1 MLSNDKVNINLGCRG
16 WFMPITFIIL
26 LIAKVIMH
34 SDISWLIVFCPL
46 IIEVGIIILI
56 FTIWII
62 LILHK

>member
-1 MLSNDKVNINLGCRG
+1 MLSNDKVNINLGCGG